1 MDGDKNLIT
10 RSREYIKENLISIC
24 LVLLCIV
31 WMLMSFV
38 VIDLTGKTKERIVAD
53 SVIIMLFGLS
63 INKMCTII
71 GIKKGKQTEKYIN
84 TTNLHGSKV
93 TQASKDINALVRWCE
108 KENDLNKKEEQ
119 TKRLIPLGICYEDF
133 IEDKINYSRFEKPE
147 KIKRK
152 VNKIRKIRL
161 HKISVDALT
170 TILNESTD
178 RYDYGRSEKQYVKT
192 EDYSDLIWKIFVY
205 VFLGI
210 MAVDLV
216 LNFSYATIILR
227 LIQLVILLSFG
238 AFKYANAYT
247 FIVDEFRA
255 GTIKK
260 INDLDRFLDEMKKE
274 ERDNAINRGREEE
287 ASTVIA
293 TTSE

>member
-1 MDGDKNLIT
+1 MDGDKNLLT

-38 VIDLTGKTKERIVAD
+38 VIDLTGKTKERIIAD

-63 INKMCTII
+63 INKMCSII
-71 GIKKGKQTEKYIN
+71 GIKKGKQTDKYIS

-93 TQASKDINALVRWCE
+93 MEASKDINALVRWCD

-133 IEDKINYSRFEKPE
+133 IEDKINYSRFEKPNR
-147 KIKRK
+147 IKRK
-152 VNKIRKIRL
+152 VKRIRKIKL
-161 HKISVDALT
+161 HKISVDTLT

-178 RYDYGRSEKQYVKT
+178 KFDYGRSEKQYMKT
-192 EDYSDLIWKIFVY
+192 ESYSDVIWKIFVY

-210 MAVDLV
+210 MAVELV
-216 LNFSYATIILR
+216 VNFSYATLILR

-260 INDLDRFLDEMKKE
+260 INDLDRFLNEKKE
-274 ERDNAINRGREEE
+274 ELTYGSNN
-287 ASTVIA
+287 TNK
-293 TTSE
+293 